1 MDPTLALQRLKL
13 MSGSAADPALSDP
26 DMQMLLTAC
35 QRLDSQGR
43 SWNDNNWTP
52 TYDLYWG
59 ATEAWGWKAGACSD
73 RYKIVGDSTELERNQ
88 IFQHCKAMHDL
99 FAKRAAANP
108 QSIRSHGGTLE
119 DRVGIYAAIPWWW
132 ELVP

>member
-1 MDPTLALQRLKL
+1 MDSTVALTRLKL
-13 MSGSAADPALSDP
+13 MCASGTDPTLDDPTMDALLVACERTDSTGKQPSDP
-26 DMQMLLTAC
+26 
-35 QRLDSQGR
+35 
-43 SWNDNNWTP
+43 NWTP

-59 ATEAWGWKAGACSD
+59 ASEAWAWKAGACSD

-88 IFQHCKAMHDL
+88 VFQHCSKMFDL
-99 FAKRAAANP
+99 FFKRAAANP

-119 DRVGIYAAIPWWW
+119 DRIGIYSSIPWWW